1 MIESGLLLTPCP
13 QMTDILYRF
22 FSLVCCAQKIPT
34 DSQNLHKVY
43 IQEHYSKIVPEFV
56 NLIVDPLAIF
66 TSETLGHS
74 KVLFLC
80 PTMLLTCCKLTN

>member
-1 MIESGLLLTPCP
+1 MPTDDGHPVSIFQPCLLRPE
-13 QMTDILYRF
+13 
-22 FSLVCCAQKIPT
+22 IPT
-34 DSQNLHKVY
+34 DSRNLHKVY

-80 PTMLLTCCKLTN
+80 PAMLLTCCKLTN